1 MSVFRD
7 LLGPV
12 AQVPRPRAGA
22 EVAATGGPAPD
33 ADRDELGRAYVDLDD
48 PAELRAFVRD
58 RGRRRPV
65 EVLRPVPPE
74 VRVPQPATET
84 VASTAR

>member
-1 MSVFRD
+1 VSVFRD

-12 AQVPRPRAGA
+12 VHAPRPRA
-22 EVAATGGPAPD
+22 AADAVLPVRD

-48 PAELRAFVRD
+48 PAAMEAFVRD
-58 RGRRRPV
+58 RGRRRRA
-65 EVLRPVPPE
+65 EVLRPAPVPPE

-84 VASTAR
+84 VASTAL